1 MQIGFW
7 NKGIPDSVYEPV
19 DNSKPNVVCKIDLQT
34 GIAEATKK
42 VEQTVPKDINVK
54 PSSKNEDEHKQ
65 EEEKEKVETK
75 LAFNANELVSE
86 YVQKFQGDFNAFL
99 ATCAS
104 EEETMEQITHINEI
118 LCIIDKDKEFE
129 KELNNPSSE
138 MKGNEKQKE
147 DVMPKNH
154 PEKEG
159 PKDIVAQLK
168 PEEDVTKDVMP
179 QQKQDET
186 KDLENKTESDT
197 SKQIE
202 NKDVNE
208 AELKVN
214 GEKEPNCEEEILQ
227 TDGADIRKIAELTKQ
242 QEGTKTD
249 KEYQEKEITSE
260 KVDGSNSKEEKDHN
274 QCKEEE
280 SDNESEKKK
289 VHFEMVVTM
298 DQDELEEK
306 NLHIDIDHNDNE
318 LNTGMLDIGLDINSS
333 ADTDILD
340 SNGDLVL
347 SQMPR
352 LNPYVHN
359 KSTDDSTISVDSAS
373 LEKPSDQSMQQPEIE
388 GTKTKDTDVNG
399 SAAEGED
406 GSCKTQE
413 GYDTQEK

>member
-1 MQIGFW
+1 M
-7 NKGIPDSVYEPV
+7 
-19 DNSKPNVVCKIDLQT
+19 
-34 GIAEATKK
+34 
-42 VEQTVPKDINVK
+42 
-54 PSSKNEDEHKQ
+54 
-65 EEEKEKVETK
+65 
-75 LAFNANELVSE
+75 
-86 YVQKFQGDFNAFL
+86 
-99 ATCAS
+99 
-104 EEETMEQITHINEI
+104 
-118 LCIIDKDKEFE
+118 DKDKEFE

-138 MKGNEKQKE
+138 MKGNEKQKQG
-147 DVMPKNH
+147 VMQKNQ

-168 PEEDVTKDVMP
+168 PEEDVTKDIMP
-179 QQKQDET
+179 QQKQDEA

-197 SKQIE
+197 SKQIK

-227 TDGADIRKIAELTKQ
+227 TDGADIHKIAESTKQ
-242 QEGTKTD
+242 KEGTKTD

-260 KVDGSNSKEEKDHN
+260 KVDGSNSKEEKDHK
-274 QCKEEE
+274 QGKEEE
-280 SDNESEKKK
+280 SDNESKKKK

-306 NLHIDIDHNDNE
+306 NLPIDIDHNDNE
-318 LNTGMLDIGLDINSS
+318 LNTGMLDIGLDIKSS

-347 SQMPR
+347 SQIPR

-388 GTKTKDTDVNG
+388 DTETKDTDING